1 MELKIEYMDLAL
13 FSLASFSPL
22 SHSNLGWTT
31 FVDLPSLPKTLGGD
45 QLNSMTFQFNENNF
59 HKLRMMVSQWP

>member
-45 QLNSMTFQFNENNF
+45 QLNSMTF
-59 HKLRMMVSQWP
+59 